1 MRHNPDTALEVA
13 LDQRQRF
20 LDHER
25 QALSTHLRAVQD
37 QADLF
42 STAQSRVRMVIRQI
56 DAAQRPL
63 PGTALPVPLLGDL
76 ERVLDWCEVQVAIQQ
91 QRLEVV
97 QAEAE
102 VARGAVATAHQ
113 QVRALEVVLQA
124 RVAEREEKVRRAELR
139 MADETAARVHSQNLV
154 LR

>member
-1 MRHNPDTALEVA
+1 VRPNPDTALEVA
-13 LDQRQRF
+13 LEQRQRL
-20 LDHER
+20 LDQGR
-25 QALSTHLRAVQD
+25 RALGECLRAVQE

-42 STAQSRVRMVIRQI
+42 KTAQSHVRMVIRQI

-91 QRLEVV
+91 QRLELV
-97 QAEAE
+97 QAEADL
-102 VARGAVATAHQ
+102 ARGAVAVAHQ

-124 RVAEREEKVRRAELR
+124 RVAERAEKVRRAELR
-139 MADETAARVHSQNLV
+139 MADETAARVHSQNLA